1 MQAKTMKKK
10 NNSFL
15 QKAILFFNLFAIICL
30 LLSYLASLVDP
41 EKLWYFTLFG
51 LAYPFI
57 LLANVLFILIWILL
71 KRWYF
76 LYSLLFILIGYQP
89 LTRTFG
95 FRTADSN
102 NFKVDSNTIKL
113 MSYNVHYFKKFGSDL
128 DTVTRSKVLSLI
140 KEEQPDIIGF
150 EEFFTRK
157 KGKYDLKDSLLK
169 ILNTKQ
175 FYYSRAVDND
185 YESTGV
191 AIFSKYPI
199 VNTGE
204 IVLDSLESGN
214 QGVYVDIKKNK
225 KLFRVYAVH
234 LASISFQPE
243 DYNFLNEIKSDIK
256 SSKDVVSSKRIV
268 KKLKTA
274 FIKRSNQVKI
284 IKKNMDS
291 CKIPYI
297 IMGDFNDTPVSF
309 SLTQMNEGLKNAFQE
324 KGRGLAIT
332 YNGDFP
338 NFQIDYIL
346 TSPEFNI
353 NSYRI
358 LKKSY
363 SDHYPLRSNVSLSN

>member
-1 MQAKTMKKK
+1 MLVKIMKKK
-10 NNSFL
+10 KNSL
-15 QKAILFFNLFAIICL
+15 IHKAFLFFNFLAIFCL
-30 LLSYLASLVDP
+30 LLSYLATITDP

-57 LLANVLFILIWILL
+57 LLTNIFFIILWAL
-71 KRWYF
+71 AKRWYF
-76 LYSLLFILIGYQP
+76 LYSLSFILIGYQP

-95 FRTADSN
+95 FRTSSSN
-102 NFKVDSNTIKL
+102 NFDVDSNTIKL
-113 MSYNVHYFKKFGSDL
+113 MSYNVHYFKKFGFDL
-128 DTVTRSKVLSLI
+128 DTTTRSKVLSLI

-169 ILNTKQ
+169 ILNTKH
-175 FYYSRAVDND
+175 FYYSTAVDNN

-199 VNTGE
+199 INTGD
-204 IVLDSLESGN
+204 IVLDSLDTGN
-214 QGVYVDIKKNK
+214 QSVYVDVKKGDK
-225 KLFRVYAVH
+225 IFRIYAVH

-243 DYNFLNEIKSDIK
+243 DYNFLNEVKTDIK

-284 IKKNMDS
+284 IMQNMAA
-291 CKIPYI
+291 CKTPYI
-297 IMGDFNDTPVSF
+297 VMGDFNDTPVSF
-309 SLTQMNEGLKNAFQE
+309 ALTQMNKGLKNAFEE

-346 TSPEFNI
+346 TSPQFNI
-353 NSYRI
+353 NSYKI
-358 LKKSY
+358 IKKSF

>member
-1 MQAKTMKKK
+1 MKKK
-10 NNSFL
+10 GNSLL
-15 QKAILFFNLFAIICL
+15 QKAILFFNFLAIFCL
-30 LLSYLASLVDP
+30 VLSYLATIVDP

-57 LLANVLFILIWILL
+57 LLSNLLFFLIWLLL

-76 LYSLLFILIGYQP
+76 MYSLIFILIGYQP

-95 FRTADSN
+95 FRLSKSETFDM
-102 NFKVDSNTIKL
+102 DTNTIKL
-113 MSYNVHYFKKFGSDL
+113 MSYNVHYFKKFGYDL
-128 DTVTRSKVLSLI
+128 DTTTRSKVLRLI
-140 KEEQPDIIGF
+140 KEQQPDIIGF

-169 ILNTKQ
+169 ILNTKE
-175 FYYSRAVDND
+175 FYYSTAVDND

-199 VNTGE
+199 IKTGD
-204 IVLDSLESGN
+204 IVLDSLDTGN
-214 QGVYVDIKKNK
+214 QGVFADVKKGEK
-225 KLFRVYAVH
+225 VFRVYAVH

-243 DYNFLNEIKSDIK
+243 DYNFLNEVKSDIK
-256 SSKDVVSSKRIV
+256 SSKDVISSKRIV

-284 IKKNMDS
+284 IKQHMNN
-291 CKIPYI
+291 CKTPYI
-297 IMGDFNDTPVSF
+297 VMGDFNDTPASF
-309 SLTQMNEGLKNAFQE
+309 ALTQMNKGLKNAFQE

-346 TSPEFNI
+346 ASPQFNI
-353 NSYRI
+353 NSYQI
-358 LKKSY
+358 IKKSL
-363 SDHYPLRSNVSLSN
+363 SDHYPIRSNVCLVN

>member
-1 MQAKTMKKK
+1 MKKK
-10 NNSFL
+10 KNSFF
-15 QKAILFFNLFAIICL
+15 QKAILFFNFLAILGLF
-30 LLSYLASLVDP
+30 LSYLATITDP
-41 EKLWYFTLFG
+41 EKFWYFTLFG

-57 LLANVLFILIWILL
+57 LLANILFILIWVIA

-76 LYSLLFILIGYQP
+76 LYSLSFILIGYQP
-89 LTRTFG
+89 LSRTFG
-95 FRTADSN
+95 FRTSSSN
-102 NFKVDSNTIKL
+102 NTTIDSNTIKL

-128 DTVTRSKVLSLI
+128 DTVTRSKVLALI
-140 KEEQPDIIGF
+140 KEEQPDVIGF

-175 FYYSRAVDND
+175 FYYSRAIDND

-199 VNTGE
+199 VNTGD
-204 IVLDSLESGN
+204 IILDSLDTGN
-214 QGVYVDIKKNK
+214 QSVYIDVKKGNK
-225 KLFRVYAVH
+225 IFRVYAVH

-243 DYNFLNEIKSDIK
+243 DYNFLNEVKSDIK

-268 KKLKTA
+268 RKLKTA

-291 CKIPYI
+291 CKTPYI
-297 IMGDFNDTPVSF
+297 VMGDFNDTPASF
-309 SLTQMNEGLKNAFQE
+309 ALSQMNKGLKNAFEE
-324 KGRGLAIT
+324 KGKGLAIT

-346 TSPEFNI
+346 TSPQFNI
-353 NSYRI
+353 KSYKIIKR
-358 LKKSY
+358 SY
-363 SDHYPLRSNVSLSN
+363 SDHYPIRSNVSLSN